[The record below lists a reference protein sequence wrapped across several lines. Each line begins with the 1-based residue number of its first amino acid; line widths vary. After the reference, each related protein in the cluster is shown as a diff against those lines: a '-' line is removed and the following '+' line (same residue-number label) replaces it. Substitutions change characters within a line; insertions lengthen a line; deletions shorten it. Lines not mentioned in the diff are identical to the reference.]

1 MTRLDMLGD
10 RFCIGLCWI
19 GVAYILYY
27 HVI

>member
-19 GVAYILYY
+19 GVAYILYC